1 MGLAI
6 IAEKINFKAKNITKM
21 KDFIIIKSSI
31 SYNTTILVDVCVC
44 MCVCVCARAHYT
56 NVEEQSKRALKCK
69 MTDLALNCGLMVALH
84 HPVLPLR
91 RAGGTDVRSS
101 CICSKHK
108 TRGKEKSSES
118 DCQGG
123 FVSLSKFISLNTKY
137 ILPCNSK

>member
-21 KDFIIIKSSI
+21 KDFIIIKGSI
-31 SYNTTILVDVCVC
+31 SYNTTILVD
-44 MCVCVCARAHYT
+44 MCVCAHAHYT
-56 NVEEQSKRALKCK
+56 NVEEQSKKALKCK

-91 RAGGTDVRSS
+91 RAGGTDVRRS

-108 TRGKEKSSES
+108 TRGKEKSSEN